1 MAVKAAECGFGIYIQ
16 IHSVMDNTKDK
27 IQCARRVQREKV
39 ERECTFIKNPVFEFL
54 EEGVTV
60 Q

>member
-16 IHSVMDNTKDK
+16 IHSAMDNKEDK
-27 IQCARRVQREKV
+27 IQCAKWVQREKV
-39 ERECTFIKNPVFEFL
+39 ERECTLIKNLIFGFL
-54 EEGVTV
+54 QEGVTV